1 MKTGLACVW
10 MRDDGERAPLWMSLA
25 MSTNRGRTVANQA
38 AGTSREWGG
47 EAVFLL
53 SPAAERDTLR
63 FHLTGIWFSCEG
75 FGTCR
80 SIKSIMTNEHASEW
94 LGFPVRLFD
103 DNTSK
108 GGQPNAIYRL
118 ALDWDA
124 KANFPT
130 LFSQFL
136 AIPNSSQTPAIV
148 IGQFHGDDPQSS
160 SEEVVQLLVSAR
172 EKLPNLKGIFLGD
185 IVSEENEI
193 SWIQQTDVSPLLT
206 AYPDL
211 EHLRLR
217 GSDGLSLGGRLVH
230 DKLKSLVIETG
241 GLPPRVLQEVLASQ
255 LPALEHLELWLGT
268 PSYGG
273 DVTVA
278 DLQPLL
284 QGGLFP
290 KLKHLGLRDSEIVDH
305 VATAIASAP
314 VLGQLESL
322 DLSLGIMSDVGAKAL
337 LDSPTARK
345 LKKLDLHH
353 HYISYP
359 IMGAL
364 KNGFVLV
371 NVEEAQDAKTDP
383 DERYVA
389 VSE

>member
-1 MKTGLACVW
+1 MI
-10 MRDDGERAPLWMSLA
+10 S
-25 MSTNRGRTVANQA
+25 
-38 AGTSREWGG
+38 
-47 EAVFLL
+47 
-53 SPAAERDTLR
+53 
-63 FHLTGIWFSCEG
+63 
-75 FGTCR
+75 
-80 SIKSIMTNEHASEW
+80 EHATEW
-94 LGFPVRLFD
+94 LGLPVQIFD
-103 DNTSK
+103 DKRSAKPVTDQAK
-108 GGQPNAIYRL
+108 TIYRL

-124 KANFPT
+124 KAGFPT
-130 LFSQFL
+130 LFSRFVGNTNSAQTS
-136 AIPNSSQTPAIV
+136 AII

-172 EKLPNLKGIFLGD
+172 DKLPNLRGIFLAD
-185 IVSEENEI
+185 IISEENEI

-217 GSDGLSLGGRLVH
+217 GSEGLSLGGRLAH
-230 DKLKSLVIETG
+230 EKLKSLIVETG

-290 KLKHLGLRDSEIVDH
+290 KLKHLGLRDSEIVDQ
-305 VATAIASAP
+305 VAAAVANAP
-314 VLGQLESL
+314 VITQLESL
-322 DLSLGIMSDVGAKAL
+322 DLSLGIMSDAGAKAL
-337 LDSPTARK
+337 LDSPTARR

-353 HYISYP
+353 HYISYAM
-359 IMGAL
+359 MGAL
-364 KNGFVLV
+364 KNGFAQV
-371 NVEEAQDAKTDP
+371 NLEEAQDSNSDP
-383 DERYVA
+383 DDRYVA